1 MNDTATKE
9 KQTYHNDDSI
19 TKPLVKYNARTGRVD
34 IINNRQEAINWLT
47 KRMSSRELSHR
58 SKIDSL
64 RSLLI
69 NNFGFVDYNDSV
81 ANSILEAKRKEIGVD
96 TDVTLVG
103 YVIKNMRTG
112 SLLTDRSNV
121 EFLFDTHQEALRFL
135 QQQLLSA
142 QYNEDSIFYESKH
155 KENWKV
161 KPVYDLNKP
170 GNHVLRIKEKDGRK
184 YV

>member
-1 MNDTATKE
+1 MGAAKLNE
-9 KQTYHNDDSI
+9 KATYHNDKSI
-19 TKPLVKYNARTGRVD
+19 NKPLVKYNVKNGHVD
-34 IINNRQEAINWLT
+34 IINNRQEAIDWIT

-58 SKIDSL
+58 SKNDTL

-69 NNFGFVDYNDSV
+69 NNFGFVDYSDSMS
-81 ANSILEAKRKEIGVD
+81 NIILEAKRREIGVD

-112 SLLTDRSNV
+112 SLLTDQSNV
-121 EFLFDTHQEALRFL
+121 EFLFDTHQEALQFL

-142 QYNEDSIFYESKH
+142 QYNSDSIFYENKH

-170 GNHVLRIKEKDGRK
+170 GSHVLRIKEKDGRK